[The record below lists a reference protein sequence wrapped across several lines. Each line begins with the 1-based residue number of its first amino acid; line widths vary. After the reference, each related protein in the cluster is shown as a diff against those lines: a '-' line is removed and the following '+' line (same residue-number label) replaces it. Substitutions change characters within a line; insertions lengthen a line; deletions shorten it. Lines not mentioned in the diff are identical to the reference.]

1 MSEAWSLFFS
11 ERRRGKEKN
20 RKKDKKAVDKG
31 GMQMVI

>member
-20 RKKDKKAVDKG
+20 PELQVENGIKDQVL
-31 GMQMVI
+31 

>member
-20 RKKDKKAVDKG
+20 RKKDKKSEEK
-31 GMQMVI
+31 